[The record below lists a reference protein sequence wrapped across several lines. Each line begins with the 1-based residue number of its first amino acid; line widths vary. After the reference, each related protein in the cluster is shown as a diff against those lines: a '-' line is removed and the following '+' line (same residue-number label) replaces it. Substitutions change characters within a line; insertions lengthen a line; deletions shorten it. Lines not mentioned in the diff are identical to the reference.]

1 MMDFEKLMQ
10 ETLKMKNEL
19 MNGENRVNS
28 TIYEGTA
35 SNGLVKISC
44 NGNFEIT
51 NVEIDESILNK
62 EDKEMIQDLIMI
74 ATNEVLDKVNKAKDD
89 NVRSAMASIG
99 IK

>member
-1 MMDFEKLMQ
+1 MTDFEKFLQ
-10 ETLKMKNEL
+10 DTLKMKKEL
-19 MNGENRVNS
+19 LKGEDKLNS

-62 EDKEMIQDLIMI
+62 EDKEMLQDLIVI
-74 ATNEVLDKVNKAKDD
+74 ATNDVLNKVNEAKND
-89 NVRSAMASIG
+89 NIRSAIASVG